1 MKTYFFS
8 FSLSSSPLS
17 RNFFPPFGLA
27 ACRGREA
34 SSLPP
39 PGFFGFFVS
48 SLYPFRAREV
58 RVSQPLGLFGVSSL
72 PRNYSGGGVLPSL
85 VRLDYGGLCS
95 FFSFLFLWLTG
106 KHLSEASEGE
116 IPPFLWLAEVLV
128 GSQFF
133 HPLKPD
139 LRCSTAPQA
148 TRAPFPCSSSSS
160 DLDAAFYGR
169 GAQR

>member
-1 MKTYFFS
+1 LKTNTQVHLRVLLINKVFSFFS
-8 FSLSSSPLS
+8 LFFSPLQKLLPTVWSCCLLGEGGFKSPSS
-17 RNFFPPFGLA
+17 RF
-27 ACRGREA
+27 
-34 SSLPP
+34 
-39 PGFFGFFVS
+39 FFGFFVS

-85 VRLDYGGLCS
+85 VRLDYGGFCS

-106 KHLSEASEGE
+106 KHPSEASEGE
-116 IPPFLWLAEVLV
+116 IPLFLWLAEVLV

-139 LRCSTAPQA
+139 LRCSTAP
-148 TRAPFPCSSSSS
+148 
-160 DLDAAFYGR
+160 
-169 GAQR
+169 

>member
-1 MKTYFFS
+1 MTDAETNGPKGKEKKGKCNGLVWQRHAMDRVVLKYYKCT
-8 FSLSSSPLS
+8 SPLS

-39 PGFFGFFVS
+39 PGFFVS

-95 FFSFLFLWLTG
+95 FF
-106 KHLSEASEGE
+106 
-116 IPPFLWLAEVLV
+116 
-128 GSQFF
+128 
-133 HPLKPD
+133 
-139 LRCSTAPQA
+139 
-148 TRAPFPCSSSSS
+148 
-160 DLDAAFYGR
+160 
-169 GAQR
+169 

>member
-1 MKTYFFS
+1 MDRVVLKYYKCT
-8 FSLSSSPLS
+8 SPLS

-39 PGFFGFFVS
+39 SGFFGFFVS

-72 PRNYSGGGVLPSL
+72 PRIYSGRGVLPSL

-95 FFSFLFLWLTG
+95 F
-106 KHLSEASEGE
+106 
-116 IPPFLWLAEVLV
+116 LV
-128 GSQFF
+128 FVSLVNRKTSQ
-133 HPLKPD
+133 
-139 LRCSTAPQA
+139 
-148 TRAPFPCSSSSS
+148 
-160 DLDAAFYGR
+160 
-169 GAQR
+169 

>member
-1 MKTYFFS
+1 M
-8 FSLSSSPLS
+8 
-17 RNFFPPFGLA
+17 
-27 ACRGREA
+27 
-34 SSLPP
+34 
-39 PGFFGFFVS
+39 
-48 SLYPFRAREV
+48 EV
-58 RVSQPLGLFGVSSL
+58 CVV
-72 PRNYSGGGVLPSL
+72 
-85 VRLDYGGLCS
+85 

-106 KHLSEASEGE
+106 KHPSEASERE

-160 DLDAAFYGR
+160 SPDAAFYGR
-169 GAQR
+169 GAQRWSARGFHAPGCSSHFGRAYGHVSCHSRAGWFPRGFLALGGCWVGPEAAHVLHAPSSVGVSSVGSSCFGCFFASTECI